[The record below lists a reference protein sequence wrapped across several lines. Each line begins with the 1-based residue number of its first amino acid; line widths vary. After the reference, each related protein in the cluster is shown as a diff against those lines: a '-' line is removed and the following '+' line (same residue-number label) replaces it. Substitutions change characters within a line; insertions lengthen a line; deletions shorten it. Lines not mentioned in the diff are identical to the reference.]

1 MSNNLYRVSLRSNF
15 VVPASDAIQ
24 ARNNA
29 RRELV
34 DMLNAG
40 WFEDSDFEIIELVN
54 TDGQTEPYYNNTQE
68 GESNE

>member
-1 MSNNLYRVSLRSNF
+1 MSDNLYRVSLRSNF
-15 VVPASDAIQ
+15 VVPATDVTQ

-54 TDGQTEPYYNNTQE
+54 VDEQVSYDKTDKENDSE
-68 GESNE
+68 